1 MEERQNNATLLR
13 RAELFS
19 DCWTCCLIK
28 RNSIEHLIEQKMLD
42 ENLPTWAAKQSNNV
56 EANKVN
62 VGALNPT
69 SFDSLTR
76 ASNSLLSARERR
88 RNAPTCQTH
97 VRGVQ
102 SLNLGAIGN
111 DNGDSNKNVTNLH
124 V

>member
-1 MEERQNNATLLR
+1 
-13 RAELFS
+13 
-19 DCWTCCLIK
+19 
-28 RNSIEHLIEQKMLD
+28 MLD

-76 ASNSLLSARERR
+76 ALNSLLSARERR

-102 SLNLGAIGN
+102 SLYLGAIGN